1 LQIISIDDHISFFNE
16 SVFDE
21 YKIIEKQIVSNRR
34 GEVNQITWR
43 GVKLTEILEI
53 YNITDEQVIVFS
65 AVDKYRIT
73 LTNQQIIEFDPI
85 IAIERNGQVFSD
97 LQFRLVAENTPDMY
111 RIANLTS
118 IEILHRTP
126 IVEPTQI
133 ITCFTILDK
142 IRLIADPAPFTGVRG
157 YRFRD
162 ILRYFDA
169 DSRVDVR
176 IVSIDGMEQ
185 TLPFIDY
192 YQNAVLVVDGDRYN
206 VQSPDMPNGMWQKDV
221 MLIDIAGDVIFFYKQ
236 VDTEKNKSYLEFI
249 ELISQRERMKHT
261 ADGMEIIKN
270 WKEIR
275 WENVLYIK

>member
-1 LQIISIDDHISFFNE
+1 M
-16 SVFDE
+16 V
-21 YKIIEKQIVSNRR
+21 EKQIVSDRR
-34 GEVNQITWR
+34 GQVSQVSWR
-43 GVKLTEILEI
+43 GVKLTEILEK
-53 YNITDEQVIVFS
+53 YNITNEQIIVFS

-73 LTNQQIIEFDPI
+73 LTIQQIIEYDPI

-97 LQFRLVAENTPDMY
+97 LQFRLVAENIPDMY
-111 RIANLTS
+111 RIANLKS

-142 IRLIADPAPFTGVRG
+142 IRLIVDPAPFTGVRG

-169 DSRVDVR
+169 DSRVDIR

-185 TLPFIDY
+185 TLPYLDY

-221 MLIDIAGDVIFFYKQ
+221 MLIDIAGDVIFFHKQ

-249 ELISQRERMKHT
+249 ELISHRERMKHT
-261 ADGMEIIKN
+261 ADGIEIVTN
-270 WKEIR
+270 WKDIR
-275 WENVLYIK
+275 WEKVQVIK